1 MKTRLK
7 PTSFE
12 RTVLCTGIAT
22 VLFCASAAHAQNAAP
37 DGAPTTRDL
46 DRIMVTTASSR
57 IDKPGFDA
65 PSPTTHITP
74 EELRVA
80 ARHNIAAVL
89 NEMPQFRAS
98 NSPQT
103 QGTNQGGGAAP
114 VDLRGLGAA
123 RTLVLLDGRRFVGD
137 NDLNTVPTILV
148 RDVDIVTGGASAAW
162 GSGAVG
168 GVVNV
173 SIDDTLVG
181 AKFDLRTGIS
191 DRSDSEE
198 QAFSF
203 AAGGSFSD
211 GRGHAVFGAELY
223 NTQGIIPKTDREN
236 AGRWARISNQVPQG
250 TPASA
255 TTTPDVG
262 MSDALRGGIISSG
275 VLSGMGFNPDG
286 TLRTPDMGR
295 IVGGNMVGGE
305 GPSDDDH
312 SPLTTPQRNYSMMGR
327 VTFDI
332 SDTTRLTADLRT
344 SRASNGYLR
353 FGDHDRGLASDAN
366 ALWIGVDNAFLNQEI
381 RDTLLAA
388 GETRFKLGRF
398 NDDFALPTLD
408 FERRNTQATV
418 AVDGEINET
427 WTFNAYVSQ
436 GEFSE
441 SWVTPGF
448 ILKQNYA
455 NAVDSVLDPV
465 TGNPI
470 CRIALS
476 DPTTNC
482 VPINLFG
489 VGAPSDAAT
498 KYVTGTPWR
507 KAATQLTLGG
517 FSVQGEA
524 FTMPAGVATMAMG
537 IEARRE
543 SINQRVGEDDLA
555 MAHRMVNY
563 APLKGEYFV
572 REAFVEGIFPLV
584 QSAGLLNNTELNAAY
599 RYSDYDTTGGMSTWK
614 VGLTNEFVPGLKG
627 RFTRSQDIR
636 SPNLSEMFT
645 TGGVGWDNVVDPTN
659 GASIRGMVYSGGN
672 PDLTQEEAQTLTAGF
687 SWSPASVS
695 GLSMSLDYFSTEIE
709 DVITNIGTQDFLN
722 RCFNGNQTLC
732 AAITRD
738 AQGNLEYI
746 RRVPVNLARYS
757 TDGVDLDVSYR
768 TRLGEVFPSLD
779 GALTLRMLATWTN
792 SLETDDGVSKIEYV
806 GSQGDVFGGLGVPRV
821 RATGIA
827 MYEGERFGANVRA
840 RFYSSGKFNNTL
852 NLTNNDIGNY
862 TYLDVGF
869 RSKLGDLAS
878 SRTEVYANI
887 NNLADKA
894 PPIGSNTSPFYD
906 VVGRYYQVGLRMSF

>member
-1 MKTRLK
+1 MKTRRK
-7 PTSFE
+7 RSSIE
-12 RTVLCTGIAT
+12 RS
-22 VLFCASAAHAQNAAP
+22 VLFSGITAALVCMGSAHAQSTEAGQAASP
-37 DGAPTTRDL
+37 RDL
-46 DRIMVTTASSR
+46 DRITVTTASSR
-57 IDKPGFDA
+57 IEKPGFDA

-80 ARHNIAAVL
+80 SRHNVAAVL

-181 AKFDLRTGIS
+181 AKFDLRSGIS

-203 AAGGSFSD
+203 AAGGAFAD

-236 AGRWARISNQVPQG
+236 AGRWLRIANPATPGS
-250 TPASA
+250 PASV
-255 TTTPDVG
+255 TTTADVG
-262 MSDALRGGIISSG
+262 MSNALRGGIITSG
-275 VLSGMGFNPDG
+275 VLRNMGFNPDG
-286 TLRTPDMGR
+286 SLRQPDLGR
-295 IVGGNMVGGE
+295 IVGANMIGGE

-332 SDTTRLTADLRT
+332 NDTTKLTADLRT

-353 FGDHDRGLASDAN
+353 FGDHDRGNLQISA
-366 ALWIGVDNAFLNQEI
+366 DNAFLRPEI
-381 RDTLLAA
+381 RDQILAA
-388 GETRFKLGRF
+388 GQTGFTMGRF

-418 AVDGEINET
+418 AVDGALSEA

-448 ILKQNYA
+448 ILGRNYA
-455 NAVDSVLDPV
+455 NAVDSVIDPV
-465 TGNPI
+465 SGNAV
-470 CRIALS
+470 CRIALT
-476 DPTTNC
+476 DPGTDC

-489 VGAPSDAAT
+489 VGAPSAAAT

-517 FSVQGEA
+517 FTVQGDA
-524 FTMPAGVATMAMG
+524 FQMPAGVATMAMG

-555 MAHRMVNY
+555 LAHRMVNY

-584 QSAGLLNNTELNAAY
+584 QSAGILNNTELNAAY

-659 GASIRGMVYSGGN
+659 GASIRGMVFSGGN
-672 PDLTQEEAQTLTAGF
+672 PDLSQEEAQTLTAGF
-687 SWSPASVS
+687 SWSPTSIR

-768 TRLGEVFPSLD
+768 TRLGEVFPALD
-779 GALTLRMLATWTN
+779 GGLTLRLLATWTN

-821 RATGIA
+821 RATAIA
-827 MYEGERFGANVRA
+827 MYEGERFAGSLRT
-840 RFYSSGKFNNTL
+840 RYSSAGKFNNTL
-852 NLTNNDIGNY
+852 NLTNNDIGTY
-862 TYLDVGF
+862 TYIDLGL
-869 RSKLGDLAS
+869 RAKLGDAAS
-878 SRTEVYANI
+878 SRTEVYANV